1 MVWFGLVLNHRWF
14 GQVWGKEQ
22 NGGAV
27 GWGGLNARYRKLVW
41 GSFGL
46 VSRVETIT
54 RLSGTFDIVIG
65 LLLEESFEI
74 IN

>member
-1 MVWFGLVLNHRWF
+1 MVWSGL
-14 GQVWGKEQ
+14 GQAAKTVAWGER
-22 NGGAV
+22 
-27 GWGGLNARYRKLVW
+27 NAGYVRKLVW